1 MGVLLDA
8 RRSLSSFVL
17 LSVLI
22 VHVFDGFIIEMT
34 DS

>member
-17 LSVLI
+17 LSV
-22 VHVFDGFIIEMT
+22 HVFDGFIIEMT